1 MAYSMKGCSYN
12 DGTGGK
18 GKKKTKTKAK
28 KSYYGASNYPG
39 GPKNPFV
46 DEMATKPKSPKK
58 PKK

>member
-1 MAYSMKGCSYN
+1 MAYSMKGCSY
-12 DGTGGK
+12 
-18 GKKKTKTKAK
+18 
-28 KSYYGASNYPG
+28 NYPG

>member
-12 DGTGGK
+12 DGKGGK
-18 GKKKTKTKAK
+18 GKKKTKAK
-28 KSYYGASNYPG
+28 KKNEFGAYNYPG

>member
-1 MAYSMKGCSYN
+1 MITKGNEIQRKC
-12 DGTGGK
+12 
-18 GKKKTKTKAK
+18 KKTKTKEK